1 MFNRRKITWPGI
13 INNYV
18 LKELSTRLIPNNK
31 QAIVGIV
38 VCNLHVLHVTYESP
52 FCLQCPDNKC

>member
-18 LKELSTRLIPNNK
+18 IKELSTRLIPNNK

-38 VCNLHVLHVTYESP
+38 VCVMYWIRKKYIFYLRMKEV
-52 FCLQCPDNKC
+52 K

>member
-18 LKELSTRLIPNNK
+18 IKELSTRLIPNNK

-38 VCNLHVLHVTYESP
+38 VCVIKWIRKKYIFYLRMKEV
-52 FCLQCPDNKC
+52 K

>member
-18 LKELSTRLIPNNK
+18 IKELSTRLIPTCNNK

-38 VCNLHVLHVTYESP
+38 VCVM
-52 FCLQCPDNKC
+52 

>member
-1 MFNRRKITWPGI
+1 MFNRRKITWPGK

-18 LKELSTRLIPNNK
+18 IKELSTRLIPNNK

-38 VCNLHVLHVTYESP
+38 VCYM
-52 FCLQCPDNKC
+52 